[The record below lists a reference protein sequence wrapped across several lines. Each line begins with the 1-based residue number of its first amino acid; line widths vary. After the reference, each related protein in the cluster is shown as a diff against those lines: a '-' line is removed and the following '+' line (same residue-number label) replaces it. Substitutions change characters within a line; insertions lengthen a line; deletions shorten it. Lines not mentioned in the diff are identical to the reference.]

1 MGEQLRV
8 PSTGV
13 DLEVDAFGDV
23 GQSAIVLVPDTG
35 DLTGHWSDGFCQRLA
50 AGPRFVVRYG
60 PRGTGPSTGD
70 DDGAPARDLDD
81 LVADALAVLGLFD
94 LSVVHLVGHATNQVI
109 AALAHGHAERVATT
123 TFIRAAP
130 GSDEPSGIAV
140 PTLVVDVEEAIAAIL
155 QHTSG
160 GWDAQAGRLA
170 AQFVAS
176 GNPTG
181 WFDEL
186 YSAARHDEVAMPWDR
201 EAPQWMLAQW
211 AENNAVDGA
220 GRSAL
225 VVGCGLGADAEYV
238 SGLGFRV
245 VAFDVAPS
253 AIDIARERHP
263 RSAVEYVLADLLA
276 PPPAWSRAF
285 DLVVEIY
292 TVQALPD
299 PPRRDAI
306 ASVADMV
313 AAGGTLLV
321 IAFARGKPDDDRQG
335 PPWPL
340 TRTEVDAFGAG
351 GLTAT
356 RIEQVPDPRD
366 GAVRRWRAE
375 FSRPVRSG

>member
-1 MGEQLRV
+1 
-8 PSTGV
+8 
-13 DLEVDAFGDV
+13 
-23 GQSAIVLVPDTG
+23 
-35 DLTGHWSDGFCQRLA
+35 
-50 AGPRFVVRYG
+50 
-60 PRGTGPSTGD
+60 
-70 DDGAPARDLDD
+70 
-81 LVADALAVLGLFD
+81 
-94 LSVVHLVGHATNQVI
+94 LSVLDHIDVSVAHLVGHASNEVV
-109 AALAHGHAERVATT
+109 AALARDAADRVATLT
-123 TFIRAAP
+123 LVATGP
-130 GSDEPSGIAV
+130 GRREPSGITV
-140 PTLVVDVEEAIAAIL
+140 SVLTVDDHDDVVAAIL

-186 YSAARHDEVAMPWDR
+186 YSAARHHEVAMPWDR

-211 AENNAVDGA
+211 AENNAVVGA
-220 GRSAL
+220 GGSAL

-263 RSAVEYVLADLLA
+263 HSAVDYVVADLLA
-276 PPPAWSRAF
+276 SPPTWSKAF

-306 ASVADMV
+306 ASVDDKV
-313 AAGGTLLV
+313 APGGTLLV
-321 IAFARGKPDDDRQG
+321 IAFARGDAGDDRQG

-340 TRTEVDAFGAG
+340 TRAEVDAFGAG
-351 GLTAT
+351 GLTPT
-356 RIEQVPDPRD
+356 RIELVPDPRD
-366 GAVRRWRAE
+366 GSVRRWRAE
-375 FSRPVRSG
+375 FSRPVRSA